1 MTSGAV
7 YIMTNRKNGVLY
19 TGCSSNL
26 PGRVWQH
33 RTGAIEGFTKRYRC
47 TRLVWFEFHDDVQ
60 EARRR
65 ELQIKEWQ
73 RKWKIELIE
82 ALNPE
87 WNDLFDQIC

>member
-7 YIMTNRKNGVLY
+7 YMMTNRKNGVLY
-19 TGCSSNL
+19 TGVTSNL

-33 RTGAIEGFTKRYRC
+33 RTGAVEGFTKRYRC

-60 EARRR
+60 DARQR
-65 ELQIKEWQ
+65 ELRIKEWQ

-82 ALNPE
+82 VLNPK
-87 WNDLFDQIC
+87 WDDLFDQIC